1 VGITSLKES
10 LLKSKI
16 FWLVLSL
23 LLTGVGM
30 KILSP
35 PNKLD
40 IRFWYSVE
48 EAKSFLVGLSPDQS
62 RLYFYG
68 EILDFWFMINYSW
81 ILHLIFKK
89 KFVLIT
95 GGVDFFETS
104 LIVLF
109 LITNEFISVMNLL
122 PILSSLKWTTAL
134 LMISLVILHLVK
146 RVRQ

>member
-1 VGITSLKES
+1 MGITSLKES
-10 LLKSKI
+10 LLKSKML
-16 FWLVLSL
+16 WLLFSL
-23 LLTGVGM
+23 ILTGIGM

-40 IRFWYSVE
+40 VRFWYSVE
-48 EAKSFLVGLSPDQS
+48 EAKSFLFGLSPDQA

-68 EILDFWFMINYSW
+68 EVLDFWFMINYSW

-89 KFVLIT
+89 KFVFIT
-95 GGVDFFETS
+95 GVLDFFETS

-122 PILSSLKWTTAL
+122 TIFSSLKWTMAL
-134 LMISLVILHLVK
+134 LMISLVVLHLVK